1 MKRLFDIVVSVLGLA
16 MASPVLM
23 PVIFLVWI
31 QDRYSPFYIS
41 SRVGRG
47 EGLFR
52 MMKLRSMVINAD
64 ESGVDSTSNNDN
76 RITLVGH
83 FIRRFKLDEITQL
96 WNVLKGDMSFVGPRP
111 NVKRQT
117 DLYTKDE
124 KLLLSVTPGI
134 TDFSSIVFSD
144 EGEILADKDDPDLS
158 YNQLIRPW
166 KSRLGLFY
174 VENQSVWLDIKLIVY
189 TILAIVNRNKALV
202 KISNLLR
209 KMGADKE
216 LVRVTRREMELIPT
230 PPPGSTQ
237 VVTSRC

>member
-1 MKRLFDIVVSVLGLA
+1 MKRLFDIIVSVLGLA

-31 QDRYSPFYIS
+31 QDRYSPFYIA

-52 MMKLRSMVINAD
+52 MVKLRSMVINAD
-64 ESGVDSTSNNDN
+64 KSGVDSISNNDN
-76 RITLVGH
+76 RITLIGR

-117 DLYTKDE
+117 DLYTNDE

-174 VENQSVWLDIKLIVY
+174 VNNRSFWLDIRLIVL
-189 TILAIVNRNKALV
+189 TILAMVNRNKAL
-202 KISNLLR
+202 IGNSNLLS
-209 KMGADKE
+209 KIGADRE
-216 LVRVTRREMELIPT
+216 LVEVSKREMELIPT

-237 VVTSRC
+237 VVISRC